1 MTDYA
6 DFEIGL
12 HRRDAEN
19 YGVELRFVHPGGDAD
34 VRLTGDRPAMV
45 QFDFVRLREL
55 ALDSEA
61 YGQFLAESLFADSE
75 VRTAF
80 AQAFSS
86 AQSLDVP
93 LRLRLFVGPSAPELH
108 ELLWETLRDPQ
119 DGSQLVTSE
128 HVLFSRYLSSLDWR
142 PVGLRP
148 RADLR
153 GLVVIASPAGLADW
167 QPGGRSLAPLDVD
180 SELERARIGLAGI
193 PLTSLASGGSATLEG
208 ISTSLR
214 DGFDVLYLA
223 CHGAL
228 LNGKPHLWLEDA
240 EGNVDVVPG
249 DELVTRLREMRQRPR
264 LVVLA
269 SCQSAGRGEGDDE
282 ARSDDRGALSALG
295 PRLAEAGIP
304 AVLAMQGNVTM
315 QTVAE
320 FMPAFFRE
328 LQRDG
333 LIDRAVSVA
342 RGTVR
347 ERMDWWVPVLFM
359 RLKSGRLWY
368 APGFAEERRGLEKWP
383 ALLRNIQQGRCTPIL
398 GPALTDYLLGS
409 RRQIAQRWA
418 ETYHFPMAAHDRE
431 NLPQVAQYL
440 AVNQDAMFLR
450 DELQAY
456 VCREIRARYN
466 LSPEDDKCGTSLNEL
481 VSKVGADLQ
490 AENPAEPHRVLAQ
503 FPLPVYITANFG
515 NLLAEALAD
524 AGKEPKVELCRWNE
538 YVEMLPSIYDDEP
551 DYRPSAESPLI
562 YHLFGHL
569 KEPDSIVL
577 TEDDYF
583 NYLIGVTRDK
593 DLIPGVVRRSMTD
606 TALLF
611 LGFRMDDWDFRV
623 LFNSLM
629 SQEGRRR
636 RSRYAHVAV
645 QIDPEEGRIQ
655 EPERARRYLESYFQD
670 ADISIYRGSVEDFI
684 QELHQRWEGSN
695 Q

>member
-1 MTDYA
+1 MTAYA

-12 HRRDAEN
+12 HRRDAEH
-19 YGVELRFVHPGGDAD
+19 YGVELRFIHPGGDAD
-34 VRLTGDRPAMV
+34 VRLTSDRSV
-45 QFDFVRLREL
+45 TLQFDLGRLREM
-55 ALDSEA
+55 ALDTEA
-61 YGQFLAESLFADSE
+61 YGQFLAESLFADPD

-80 AQAFSS
+80 AQAISS

-93 LRLRLFVGPSAPELH
+93 LRLRLFIGPSAPELH
-108 ELLWETLRDPQ
+108 DLLWETLRDPQ
-119 DGSQLVTSE
+119 DGSPLVTGE
-128 HVLFSRYLSSLDWR
+128 HLLFSRYLSSLDWR

-153 GLVVIASPAGLADW
+153 ALVVVANPADLADW
-167 QPGGRSLAPLDVD
+167 QPGGRSLAPVDVEG
-180 SELERARIGLAGI
+180 ELERARTGLAGI
-193 PLTSLASGGSATLEG
+193 SLTSLASGGSATLEG
-208 ISTSLR
+208 ISASLR
-214 DGFDVLYLA
+214 EGFDVLYLT

-249 DELVTRLREMRQRPR
+249 DELVARLREMRQRPR

-269 SCQSAGRGEGDDE
+269 SCQSAGRAGGDDE
-282 ARSDDRGALSALG
+282 ARSDDGGALAALG

-315 QTVAE
+315 QTIAE
-320 FMPAFFRE
+320 FMPTFFHE

-450 DELQAY
+450 DELEAY
-456 VCREIRARYN
+456 VCREVRSRYDLN
-466 LSPEDDKCGTSLNEL
+466 PEDDECGTSLNEL
-481 VSKVGADLQ
+481 VSKVGADLR
-490 AENPAEPHRVLAQ
+490 ADNPAEPHRVLAQ
-503 FPLPVYITANFG
+503 FPLPIYITANFG
-515 NLLAEALAD
+515 NLLAEALAEV
-524 AGKEPKVELCRWNE
+524 GKEPKVEICRWNE
-538 YVEMLPSIYDDEP
+538 DVEMLPSIYDDEP

-569 KEPDSIVL
+569 KEPDSVVL

-583 NYLIGVTRDK
+583 DYLIGVTRDK
-593 DLIPGVVRRSMTD
+593 ELIPGVVRRALAD

-623 LFNSLM
+623 LFRSLM

-670 ADISIYRGSVEDFI
+670 ADISIYWGSVEDFI

>member
-1 MTDYA
+1 MTAYA

-12 HRRDAEN
+12 HRRDAEH
-19 YGVELRFVHPGGDAD
+19 YGVEMRFIHPGGDAD
-34 VRLTGDRPAMV
+34 VRLTSDRPV
-45 QFDFVRLREL
+45 TLQFDLGRLREM
-55 ALDSEA
+55 ALDTEA
-61 YGQFLAESLFADSE
+61 YGQFLAESLFADQD

-80 AQAFSS
+80 AQAISS

-93 LRLRLFVGPSAPELH
+93 LRLRLFIGPSAPELH
-108 ELLWETLRDPQ
+108 DLLWETLRDPQ
-119 DGSQLVTSE
+119 DGSPLVTGE
-128 HVLFSRYLSSLDWR
+128 HLLFSRYLSSLDWR

-153 GLVVIASPAGLADW
+153 ALVVVANPTDLADW
-167 QPGGRSLAPLDVD
+167 QPGGRPLAPVDVEG
-180 SELERARIGLAGI
+180 ELERARTGLAGI
-193 PLTSLASGGSATLEG
+193 PLTSLASGGTATLEG
-208 ISTSLR
+208 ISASLR
-214 DGFDVLYLA
+214 EGFDVLYLT

-249 DELVTRLREMRQRPR
+249 DELVARLREMRQRPR

-269 SCQSAGRGEGDDE
+269 SCQSAGRAGSDDE
-282 ARSDDRGALSALG
+282 ARSDDGGALSALG

-315 QTVAE
+315 QTIAE
-320 FMPAFFRE
+320 FMPTFFRE

-456 VCREIRARYN
+456 VCREIRSRYDLN
-466 LSPEDDKCGTSLNEL
+466 PEDDECGTSLNEL
-481 VSKVGADLQ
+481 VSKVGADLR
-490 AENPAEPHRVLAQ
+490 ADNPAEPHRVLAQ

-515 NLLAEALAD
+515 NLLAEALAEV
-524 AGKEPKVELCRWNE
+524 GKEPQVEICRWNE
-538 YVEMLPSIYDDEP
+538 DVEMLPSIYDDEP

-569 KEPDSIVL
+569 QEPDSVVL

-583 NYLIGVTRDK
+583 DYLIGVTRDK
-593 DLIPGVVRRSMTD
+593 DLIPGVVRRALAD

-623 LFNSLM
+623 LFRSLM

-670 ADISIYRGSVEDFI
+670 ADISIYWGSVEDFI